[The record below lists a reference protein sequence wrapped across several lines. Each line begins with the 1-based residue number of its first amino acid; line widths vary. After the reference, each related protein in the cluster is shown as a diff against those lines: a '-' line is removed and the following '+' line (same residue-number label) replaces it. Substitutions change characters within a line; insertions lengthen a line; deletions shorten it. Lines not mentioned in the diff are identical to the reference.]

1 MKRLFISLLVTLTAA
16 AALIVNRNEAAGV
29 TFTKDVASIIFN
41 KCANCHRPGEV
52 APMPLTSYAE
62 VRPWS
67 KAIREAVVE
76 REMPPWFAD
85 PHTSTLKFSNDRR
98 LSQKEIETIV
108 AWVDAGA
115 PKGDDK
121 DLPPFR
127 KYTPGWTFGEPDM
140 VIEMPVDFEVPAEG
154 ELPMQLRAGS
164 FTEER
169 WSKRSNFVRAIRRS
183 SIIRSPP
190 WSAPRRNEDRGRQGR
205 PRRRLVRRTTQ
216 QPIGSRDRRPERRR
230 VARESS

>member
-1 MKRLFISLLVTLTAA
+1 MKRLLAILSITLLAA
-16 AALIVNRNEAAGV
+16 AGVIVKRNEAAGV
-29 TFTKDVASIIFN
+29 TFTKDVAPIIFN

-67 KAIREAVVE
+67 KAIREEVVE

-115 PKGDDK
+115 PKGNDK
-121 DLPPFR
+121 DLPPFP

-140 VIEMPVDFEVPAEG
+140 VIEMPIDFEVPAEG
-154 ELPMQLRAGS
+154 ELPMQNFYAPVP

-169 WSKRSNFVRAIRRS
+169 WVEKV
-183 SIIRSPP
+183 
-190 WSAPRRNEDRGRQGR
+190 ELR
-205 PRRRLVRRTTQ
+205 P
-216 QPIGSRDRRPERRR
+216 GN
-230 VARESS
+230 

>member
-62 VRPWS
+62 VRPWG

-108 AWVDAGA
+108 AWVDAG
-115 PKGDDK
+115 
-121 DLPPFR
+121 
-127 KYTPGWTFGEPDM
+127 
-140 VIEMPVDFEVPAEG
+140 
-154 ELPMQLRAGS
+154 
-164 FTEER
+164 
-169 WSKRSNFVRAIRRS
+169 
-183 SIIRSPP
+183 
-190 WSAPRRNEDRGRQGR
+190 
-205 PRRRLVRRTTQ
+205 RRRAMTKTCRRFRNT
-216 QPIGSRDRRPERRR
+216 RP
-230 VARESS
+230 AGPSANPTW